1 MVEIL
6 INPPGEPREHHLVE
20 VRHKI
25 KYQIISVI
33 YESIILIFL
42 MNCPTI
48 YKFWRILEKSARKL
62 KIKSQEWKNIVLIN
76 QSS

>member
-1 MVEIL
+1 MEKHSSYKSIILIFSVNLPRVEIL
-6 INPPGEPREHHLVE
+6 INPPGEPREHLVE

-48 YKFWRILEKSARKL
+48 YKFCQK
-62 KIKSQEWKNIVLIN
+62 
-76 QSS
+76 